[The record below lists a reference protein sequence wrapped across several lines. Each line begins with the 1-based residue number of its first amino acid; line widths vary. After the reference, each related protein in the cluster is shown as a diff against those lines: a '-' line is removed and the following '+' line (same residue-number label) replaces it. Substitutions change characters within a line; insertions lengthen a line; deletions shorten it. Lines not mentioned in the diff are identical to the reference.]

1 MAKLVWNILDLLKK
15 YGEEQVTDFV
25 SDFSCEKM
33 VDGEIRNLNPDI
45 EHFIKA
51 NAVQFARQKKS
62 VTYIVGDS
70 EDGAILGYFTIAHKS
85 VEISADNLS
94 KTALK
99 KMSRYAEHNEQT
111 NSYPVSGFLI
121 AQFGKNYAVDEG
133 KRISGKELMALTQ
146 TELLEMQ
153 HRAGGGIEYLDC
165 IDDKQLM
172 AFYTAEGFQEFGM
185 RCSKDGITYHQFMK
199 FF

>member
-45 EHFIKA
+45 EHFIRV

-70 EDGAILGYFTIAHKS
+70 EDGAILGYLQLHTS
-85 VEISADNLS
+85 PW
-94 KTALK
+94 
-99 KMSRYAEHNEQT
+99 RYQ
-111 NSYPVSGFLI
+111 LI
-121 AQFGKNYAVDEG
+121 
-133 KRISGKELMALTQ
+133 I
-146 TELLEMQ
+146 
-153 HRAGGGIEYLDC
+153 
-165 IDDKQLM
+165 
-172 AFYTAEGFQEFGM
+172 
-185 RCSKDGITYHQFMK
+185 
-199 FF
+199 